1 MSGQIKDK
9 FQENFINL
17 FKEEE
22 VYFTKHLDHLVL
34 LCITEEENEGLK
46 CIPTPEEIKDVLFQM
61 QDLKALGP
69 DRFPTLFYKQLQL
82 TVGNNVIKA
91 VISFFTVGSMPKEVN
106 SS

>member
-61 QDLKALGP
+61 
-69 DRFPTLFYKQLQL
+69 
-82 TVGNNVIKA
+82 
-91 VISFFTVGSMPKEVN
+91 
-106 SS
+106 